1 MSVTV
6 EEAAAPRAVA
16 PGHVL
21 RPAGPRDVGGAR
33 AVMLD
38 TVYRD
43 LRSGYVPRWHADII
57 DIEGSYLRP
66 PRHTLLVVERDG
78 EIVATG
84 AVRDRGP
91 QHPPNPR
98 EVADRF
104 PSGTTAQLCRIYVR
118 PEHRRHGL
126 ARALV
131 RELTRFAARA
141 GGYRSL
147 YLHTD
152 PAVPGAEPFWRSLA
166 VEVCDERRLPGG
178 GQGIVHFELPFPG
191 RSGIGGDGAAGP
203 AGAPLTGPDAARAAA
218 RDATGAVGPDA
229 GPDTGRDAGPAAGAG
244 RTVGLK

>member
-1 MSVTV
+1 MAGT
-6 EEAAAPRAVA
+6 AAGRTDADR
-16 PGHVL
+16 GHRDAGYVL
-21 RPAGPRDVGGAR
+21 RTATADDLGGAR

-57 DIEGSYLRP
+57 DPGTAYLRP
-66 PRHTLLVVERDG
+66 ERCTLLVVEHRG

-91 QHPPNPR
+91 QAPPNPPW
-98 EVADRF
+98 VAERF

-126 ARALV
+126 ARQLV
-131 RELTRFAARA
+131 RELGQFAVRA
-141 GGYRSL
+141 GGYEAL

-166 VEVCDERRLPGG
+166 QEVCDERTLPGG
-178 GQGIVHFELPFPG
+178 GQGIVHFELPMPG
-191 RSGIGGDGAAGP
+191 AVAASGGAARVTP
-203 AGAPLTGPDAARAAA
+203 AG
-218 RDATGAVGPDA
+218 
-229 GPDTGRDAGPAAGAG
+229 
-244 RTVGLK
+244 

>member
-1 MSVTV
+1 MG
-6 EEAAAPRAVA
+6 EYAIREA
-16 PGHVL
+16 GH
-21 RPAGPRDVGGAR
+21 GDVDGAR

-57 DIEGSYLRP
+57 DPAAAYLHPERC
-66 PRHTLLVVERDG
+66 TLLVAEHVPSG

-91 QHPPNPR
+91 AAPPNPQW
-98 EVADRF
+98 VADRF

-126 ARALV
+126 ARTLV
-131 RELTRFAARA
+131 RELTGFAAAA
-141 GGYRSL
+141 GGYERL

-166 VEVCDERRLPGG
+166 HEVCDERTLPGG
-178 GQGIVHFELPFPG
+178 GQGIIHFELPL
-191 RSGIGGDGAAGP
+191 P
-203 AGAPLTGPDAARAAA
+203 APVPVPVPPAVPVAVPAR
-218 RDATGAVGPDA
+218 
-229 GPDTGRDAGPAAGAG
+229 
-244 RTVGLK
+244 